1 MEETYPE
8 YVYRGPSERVTSE
21 PWSVEEDQTFIRA
34 HKEGKTLKEIAAMLS
49 GRTRGAVK
57 ERWHEA
63 KLGKAGTAALRAY
76 AAELTPSEK
85 PSPWSAEEDQTFIR
99 AHKEGKTMKEIAA
112 MLPGRTGIAVGVRW
126 SEAKSGNAGTA
137 ALREYAAECAPE
149 KRPWSVEE
157 DQTFIRA
164 HREGKTH
171 RQIAAMLP
179 GRTEGAVGARW
190 KMAKCG
196 KAGSA
201 ALREYAAECTTTKG
215 NSWSEEE
222 DQTFI
227 QTHREG
233 KTFQEIVAM
242 LPRRT
247 EGAVEH
253 RWMLAKKGKAGTAA
267 LTAYAAECIPSG
279 RYSPWSV
286 EEDMT
291 IIRAH
296 KEAKHLRRS
305 RQCSPEEHMML

>member
-1 MEETYPE
+1 
-8 YVYRGPSERVTSE
+8 
-21 PWSVEEDQTFIRA
+21 
-34 HKEGKTLKEIAAMLS
+34 
-49 GRTRGAVK
+49 
-57 ERWHEA
+57 
-63 KLGKAGTAALRAY
+63 
-76 AAELTPSEK
+76 
-85 PSPWSAEEDQTFIR
+85 
-99 AHKEGKTMKEIAA
+99 
-112 MLPGRTGIAVGVRW
+112 
-126 SEAKSGNAGTA
+126 
-137 ALREYAAECAPE
+137 
-149 KRPWSVEE
+149 
-157 DQTFIRA
+157 
-164 HREGKTH
+164 
-171 RQIAAMLP
+171 
-179 GRTEGAVGARW
+179 
-190 KMAKCG
+190 MAKCG

-296 KEAKHLRRS
+296 KEGKTFKEIAAMLPGRTYDAVNARWQLAKNGKFGTAPLLAYAAAYCKLKRPIS
-305 RQCSPEEHMML
+305 REDRASLL